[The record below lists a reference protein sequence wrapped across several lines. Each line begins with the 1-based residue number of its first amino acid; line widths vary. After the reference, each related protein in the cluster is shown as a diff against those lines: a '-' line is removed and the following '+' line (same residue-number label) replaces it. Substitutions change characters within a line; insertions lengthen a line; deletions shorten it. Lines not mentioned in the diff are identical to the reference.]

1 MFIPVSLINQVF
13 LIRSFTTLYRNA
25 QLGLTRVV
33 LDSGDSRK

>member
-13 LIRSFTTLYRNA
+13 LIRSFTLYRHA